1 MLTFRAGKITLLLVL
16 VSLAAACSREQ
27 QDWRSAEAAD
37 TVEGYGQFLER
48 HPESELATQAHTRVA
63 QLSEDREWQRV
74 GGADTAEA
82 YRQFL
87 AQHPNGKWAQEA
99 RIRIENFSLG
109 GSPLAGSLA
118 GSSGTAASAVPE
130 RAVASEPP
138 ATANAT
144 TPASESFAAPFS
156 AATATATS
164 ARALAGEAAVAPEA
178 PSRTARADPSS
189 STMRAVSAMTAAS
202 SPGQLA
208 SSDSSTG
215 YGVQLGAFSS
225 ESAATNQWQQ
235 LTERFGS
242 EMRGL
247 APHVVSTNTAA
258 GALFRLQAR
267 VADETRARAICD
279 SLKKQAQAC
288 VPVLPH

>member
-1 MLTFRAGKITLLLVL
+1 MSLMLTFRAGKITLLLVL

-63 QLSEDREWQRV
+63 QLSEDREWQRA
-74 GGADTAEA
+74 GGSDTADA

-99 RIRIENFSLG
+99 RIRIENFSLA
-109 GSPLAGSLA
+109 GSPA
-118 GSSGTAASAVPE
+118 GSSGVAASVPSE

-138 ATANAT
+138 AMANAT
-144 TPASESFAAPFS
+144 TAAWEPLPAPPLG
-156 AATATATS
+156 ATATSTS
-164 ARALAGEAAVAPEA
+164 ARALPGEAAVAPEA
-178 PSRTARADPSS
+178 PSEAARLVPSS
-189 STMRAVSAMTAAS
+189 STTRTASPMTATS

-208 SSDSSTG
+208 PSDSSTG

-225 ESAATNQWQQ
+225 EGAATNQWQQ
-235 LTERFGS
+235 LTGRFGS
-242 EMRGL
+242 ELRGL
-247 APHVVSTNTAA
+247 APHVVSINTAG

-267 VADETRARAICD
+267 VADETHAREICD